1 MGDQIFEILNRYYEK
16 SLDWSLRHTRFML
29 VLVLA
34 AITTSIGLLIVV
46 PKGFFPEQDTGRL
59 MGNIQADQDIS
70 FQSMRQKM
78 IVIADIISS
87 DPDVESVSAFTGSS
101 TDTNKARMFIS
112 LKDFDKRKSTATE
125 VITRL
130 RKKLAHVPGAP
141 TYIQSAQELRIGGRM
156 GAGLYQ
162 YTLQSENLAEL
173 NAWATQMT
181 REMRTLPQ
189 LVDVNSDLQNKGL
202 QSTVVIDRH
211 TASRMGI
218 TAQMID
224 DALYDAYGQRQVS
237 VIYTTQNQYRVV
249 MEVEPRFWQRPESLR
264 NVHIIRPSG
273 VVPLSTFA
281 HFEPTATSLSV
292 NHQGQ
297 FPSVTISFGLARGV
311 ALGEAVAAIQDAK
324 SRMGFPE
331 SINDS
336 FQGTARAFQAS
347 LANQPWLILAALV
360 SVYIVLGILYESYIH
375 PHTILSTLPS
385 AGVGAVLALM
395 ACRIDLSVIA
405 LVGIILLI
413 GLVKKNG
420 IMIVDFALEAERKGG
435 KGPFDAIRQASL
447 LRFRPI
453 MMTTMAALLGALP
466 LALGMG
472 VGSELRR
479 PLGITIIGG
488 LILSQVLTLYTT
500 PVMYLYL
507 DRFRLWLNNRRNR
520 KMKYRPAPALL
531 VIVAGMLLLLNAC
544 SVGPNYVKPKT
555 EPPVA
560 FKEMAGWKMAQP
572 KDDTLHAAW
581 WKLFQD
587 PELNTLQEEVIVSNQ
602 NLAAAEAQ
610 FRQALALAQVSRASY
625 FPVITTTPT
634 YTRSLASS
642 STSSAANIF
651 RTLPSSSG
659 MPTNNDF
666 LLPLSL
672 SWELDVWGRVRRLN
686 EASQANVQASASD
699 LAATRLS
706 LQAQLAQ
713 NYFQIRAL
721 DAQKQILDAT
731 IAAYQK
737 TLEMTKNR
745 FASGIVSKADVLQA
759 ETQLKTT
766 LAQVVDLG
774 VQRAQLEHAAALLCG
789 KPASGFSIPLKPLSI
804 VPPMIPVS
812 LPSELLER
820 RPDIASA
827 ERRVAA
833 ANAQVGVA
841 IAGYFPTITLGAS
854 MGYEANDLSKLLDW
868 PSRFWSVGPS
878 MAQTIFQGGAK
889 RAQTAQARAAFDAAA
904 ATYRQTV
911 LTAFQEVED
920 NLATL
925 RILEQEIQVQAEALK
940 AARQSLD
947 IAINQYKAGIV
958 SYLNVTAA
966 QTAALSSERQVLDIQ
981 NRRMVA
987 SVLLIKALGGGWD
1000 GKTTLNPVGT
1010 GAKQEDQK
1018 DIK

>member
-1 MGDQIFEILNRYYEK
+1 
-16 SLDWSLRHTRFML
+16 
-29 VLVLA
+29 
-34 AITTSIGLLIVV
+34 
-46 PKGFFPEQDTGRL
+46 
-59 MGNIQADQDIS
+59 
-70 FQSMRQKM
+70 
-78 IVIADIISS
+78 
-87 DPDVESVSAFTGSS
+87 
-101 TDTNKARMFIS
+101 
-112 LKDFDKRKSTATE
+112 
-125 VITRL
+125 
-130 RKKLAHVPGAP
+130 
-141 TYIQSAQELRIGGRM
+141 M

-162 YTLQSENLAEL
+162 YTLQGENLGEL
-173 NAWATQMT
+173 NAWAARMTQ
-181 REMRTLPQ
+181 EMRTLPQ
-189 LVDVNSDLQNKGL
+189 LTDVNSDQQIKGL
-202 QSTVVIDRH
+202 QTTVVIDRH

-237 VIYTTQNQYRVV
+237 VIYTTENQYRVV

-264 NVHIIRPSG
+264 NVHVITPTG
-273 VVPLSTFA
+273 VVPMSTFA
-281 HFEPTATSLSV
+281 RFEPTATSLSV

-297 FPSVTISFGLARGV
+297 FPAVTISFGLARGV
-311 ALGEAVAAIQDAK
+311 SLGEAVEIIKEAK
-324 SRMGFPE
+324 SRMDFPE
-331 SINDS
+331 SVHDS
-336 FQGTARAFQAS
+336 FQGTAKAFQAS

-375 PHTILSTLPS
+375 PITILSTLPS
-385 AGVGAVLALM
+385 AGIGAVLALM
-395 ACRIDLSVIA
+395 ACRIELSVIA

-420 IMIVDFALEAERKGG
+420 IMIVDFALEAERKEG

-507 DRFRLWLNNRRNR
+507 DRFRLWMNNRRKR
-520 KMKYRPAPALL
+520 KMKCRPAPALF
-531 VIVAGMLLLLNAC
+531 VIVAGILLLLNAC
-544 SVGPNYVKPKT
+544 SVGPNYVRPKT
-555 EPPVA
+555 ETPAA
-560 FKEMAGWKMAQP
+560 FKEIAGWKMAQP
-572 KDDTLHAAW
+572 KDDTLHGAW
-581 WKLFQD
+581 WKIFND
-587 PELNTLQEEVIVSNQ
+587 PDLNALEEAVIVSNQ

-610 FRQALALAQVSRASY
+610 FRQALALTQTSRAAY
-625 FPVITTTPT
+625 FPVISTTPT
-634 YTRSLASS
+634 YTRSLSS
-642 STSSAANIF
+642 ANTSSAANLL
-651 RTLPSSSG
+651 RNLPASSG

-686 EASQANVQASASD
+686 EASQANFQASASD

-721 DAQKQILDAT
+721 DTQKQILDAT
-731 IAAYQK
+731 ITAYQK

-745 FASGIVSKADVLQA
+745 YASGIVSKSDVFQA

-766 LAQVVDLG
+766 QAQVIDIG
-774 VQRAQLEHAAALLCG
+774 VQRAQLEHAVALLCG
-789 KPASGFSIPLKPLSI
+789 KPASGFTVPVKPLNI
-804 VPPMIPVS
+804 LPPPIPIG

-841 IAGYFPTITLGAS
+841 IAGYFPTITLGAA

-878 MAQTIFQGGAK
+878 LAQTLFQGGLK

-920 NLATL
+920 YLATL
-925 RILEQEIQVQAEALK
+925 RILEQELQVQAEALK
-940 AARQSLD
+940 AAQQSLNV
-947 IAINQYKAGIV
+947 AVNQYKSGTV
-958 SYLNVTAA
+958 SYLNVTAS
-966 QTAALSSERQVLDIQ
+966 QTVALSSERQVLDIQ

-987 SVLLIKALGGGWD
+987 SVLLIKAMGGGWD
-1000 GKTTLNPVGT
+1000 GKITMDKT
-1010 GAKQEDQK
+1010 GGDGGIDKK
-1018 DIK
+1018 